1 MKIKASSGRPPK
13 FNEESSP
20 ITVTLPHR
28 TVRQLESVNVDR
40 AKAIVKCV
48 DSMIGSAWTDEKRVE
63 VVQISED
70 TGLIVIGPCQSLEK
84 ILWLK
89 LIEIAP
95 CRFLLAVPTG
105 TAVESLEVAIMDL
118 IEGLSLDEISEK
130 NLLTDLRQ
138 KLSHNRRQER
148 VSKGEILFISTK
160 LGLCFSIMSEF
171 FNYLEFGFSAL

>member
-1 MKIKASSGRPPK
+1 MEIKVRGGRPPK
-13 FNEESSP
+13 FNEKSSP

-28 TVRQLESVNVDR
+28 IIQQLESVNMDR

-48 DSMIGSAWTDEKRVE
+48 DSMIGSTWTDEKRVE

-70 TGLIVIGPCQSLEK
+70 TGLIVVGPCQSLEK

-89 LIEIAP
+89 LIEITP

-105 TAVESLEVAIMDL
+105 TAIESLEVAIMDL
-118 IEGLSLDEISEK
+118 IEGLPQDEISEK
-130 NLLTDLRQ
+130 TLLTDLRQ
-138 KLSHNRRQER
+138 KLSHHRRQDG

-160 LGLCFSIMSEF
+160 LSLYFSITSDF
-171 FNYLEFGFSAL
+171 FNCLEFGVSAL